1 MPFSPETQK
10 NNYFLFNWLNDQVPV
25 FKRFTKILF
34 ILQTGHTIPA
44 IISID
49 LTIGISCT

>member
-25 FKRFTKILF
+25 FKRFTKNIVHF
-34 ILQTGHTIPA
+34 A
-44 IISID
+44 D
-49 LTIGISCT
+49 WAYYSCNYIN